1 VGARELIAE
10 ILATDLG
17 DREPLLARHR
27 LGSAATPAI
36 ARCAGWAPKRSVC
49 ERLADLL
56 PEESRRLIKSAIHD
70 RYTGSILIEL
80 EFVTIH

>member
-1 VGARELIAE
+1 
-10 ILATDLG
+10 
-17 DREPLLARHR
+17 
-27 LGSAATPAI
+27 
-36 ARCAGWAPKRSVC
+36 VC